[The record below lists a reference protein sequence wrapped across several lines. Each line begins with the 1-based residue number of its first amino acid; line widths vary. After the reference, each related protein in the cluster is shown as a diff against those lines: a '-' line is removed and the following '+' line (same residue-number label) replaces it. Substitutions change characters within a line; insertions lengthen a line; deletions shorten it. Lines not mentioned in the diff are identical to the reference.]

1 MNIMYFKIFSMVL
14 TIYKMERETD
24 KHTRDN
30 QELFSVMSGIN
41 RRVQQGSGYCLVL
54 LMADRE
60 SVPIVL
66 VTRLCESVSESAPGG
81 AG

>member
-1 MNIMYFKIFSMVL
+1 MK
-14 TIYKMERETD
+14 
-24 KHTRDN
+24 DN

-66 VTRLCESVSESAPGG
+66 VTRLCESECRSQRQVAPGKKILTHRVRHF
-81 AG
+81 